1 MLCLIKMSLN
11 HSLSIIPDDE
21 SEEFTTSTCNCS
33 QCQQTHLAQSD
44 WDTFT
49 AKTNLQRG
57 MKDVIARIEKREK
70 DREKDDK

>member
-1 MLCLIKMSLN
+1 MSSN
-11 HSLSIIPDDE
+11 YSLTIVPDDE

-33 QCQQTHLAQSD
+33 QCQQTHLAQSE

-57 MKDVIARIEKREK
+57 MKDVIARIEKRIAEEEGCK
-70 DREKDDK
+70 NVK